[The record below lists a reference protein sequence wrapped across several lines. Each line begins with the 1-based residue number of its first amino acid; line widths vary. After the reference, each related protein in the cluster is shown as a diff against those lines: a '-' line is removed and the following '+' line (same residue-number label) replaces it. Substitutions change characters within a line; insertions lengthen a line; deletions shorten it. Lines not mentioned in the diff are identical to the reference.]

1 MILYLNTIDKIA
13 EIRLYDDK
21 FKLIDELSFDGSFIL
36 SEELVRKIDFLLKN
50 NNLSKKDLTQIA
62 VNIGPGSYTGV
73 RIGVTTANSIAFAL
87 NLPIIEISDE
97 KDVEKVITKRLTQNV
112 FSSPALPV
120 YSHSPHITK
129 KKVD

>member
-13 EIRLYDDK
+13 KIRLYDGK

-36 SEELVRKIDFLLKN
+36 SEELVQKIDFLLKN
-50 NNLSKKDLTQIA
+50 NNFSKKDLTQIA

-87 NLPIIEISDE
+87 NLPIIEILDE
-97 KDVEKVITKRLTQNV
+97 KDVEKVITKRSAQNA
-112 FSSPALPV
+112 FSAPVLPV
-120 YSHSPHITK
+120 YSHLPYITK
-129 KKVD
+129 KRVD